1 MTTPN
6 TPAATPGL
14 PARGDV
20 HEIARMA
27 TLAARE
33 RTVFS
38 GDAGDLVVLHKD
50 ERIEHVPHPDVLIE
64 TTEAQDVATFVELV
78 NRFARPEST
87 LFYNRQSGEIT
98 AILDYHGMNPG
109 EDDTVHAVR
118 GLKRHR
124 VTLTRH
130 STPEWAA
137 WHGIHKKPL
146 TQAQFAEF
154 LEARAGEC
162 RAPTAAEML
171 ELARSFE
178 AVSNSEF
185 ASGVR
190 LSNGDTQLVFK
201 ATTAATMRNAE
212 GGRVDV
218 PSEFE
223 ILVRPWYGAEPMS
236 MRALF
241 RYRVQDGAVRF
252 SVVFMPEPAEALQ
265 VAVEAEAQRIAE
277 LSGRRLHIAV
287 VPGV

>member
-6 TPAATPGL
+6 TPATAPGL

-27 TLAARE
+27 TLAAKQ

-38 GDAGDLVVLHKD
+38 GDAGDIVVLHKD
-50 ERIEHVPHPDVLIE
+50 ERIEAVSNPDVLVE
-64 TTEAQDVATFVELV
+64 TTEAQDVATFVALV

-98 AILDYHGMNPG
+98 AILDYHGPASVEG
-109 EDDTVHAVR
+109 PLGASR

-130 STPEWAA
+130 STPEWTA

-162 RAPTAAEML
+162 RVPTAAEML

-287 VPGV
+287 VPGA

>member
-1 MTTPN
+1 MSTPSN
-6 TPAATPGL
+6 APAAPL
-14 PARGDV
+14 PDASEIR
-20 HEIARMA
+20 EIARLATMA
-27 TLAARE
+27 DGAR
-33 RTVFS
+33 RVFDH
-38 GDAGDLVVLHKD
+38 GGGEVLILHKD
-50 ERIEHVPHPDVLIE
+50 ERLVDAPDPNALIE
-64 TTEAQDVATFVELV
+64 TTEAQDIGTFVALV
-78 NRFARPEST
+78 KRFKRPEST

-98 AILDYHGMNPG
+98 AIIDYHATIDGTPVAAKGM
-109 EDDTVHAVR
+109 
-118 GLKRHR
+118 KKHR
-124 VTLTRH
+124 VTLVRQL
-130 STPEWAA
+130 TPEWAA
-137 WHGIHKKPL
+137 WHGIHKKLL
-146 TQAQFAEF
+146 TQSQFAEF

-223 ILVRPWYGAEPMS
+223 ITVRPWYGADPVT

-241 RYRVQDGAVRF
+241 RYRVQDGSVRF
-252 SVVFMPEPAEALQ
+252 SVVFMPEPAEALAA
-265 VAVEAEAQRIAE
+265 AVEDIAQKIAE
-277 LSGRRLHIAV
+277 GTGMPLHIAV
-287 VPGV
+287 VPAA

>member
-1 MTTPN
+1 MTTPS
-6 TPAATPGL
+6 TAPAAPL
-14 PARGDV
+14 PNGSEIR
-20 HEIARMA
+20 EIARLATMA
-27 TLAARE
+27 NQQRRVFATPAGKTLI
-33 RTVFS
+33 
-38 GDAGDLVVLHKD
+38 LNKD
-50 ERIEHVPHPDVLIE
+50 ERLEHAPDPDALIE
-64 TTEAQDVATFVELV
+64 TTEVQDIGTFVALV
-78 NRFARPEST
+78 KRFQRPEST
-87 LFYNRQSGEIT
+87 LFYNRQTGEIT
-98 AILDYHGMNPG
+98 AIIDYHATADGTPG
-109 EDDTVHAVR
+109 ATK

-124 VTLTRH
+124 ITLIRH

-146 TQAQFAEF
+146 TQSQFAEF

-201 ATTAATMRNAE
+201 ANTSATMRNAE

-223 ILVRPWYGAEPMS
+223 ITVRPWYGSDPVN

-241 RYRVQDGAVRF
+241 RYRVQDGSVRF
-252 SVVFMPEPAEALQ
+252 SVVFMPEPAEAMQ
-265 VAVEAEAQRIAE
+265 FAVEVEAQRISE
-277 LSGRRLHIAV
+277 LSGLPLHIAV
-287 VPGV
+287 VPAA